1 MNERNKKELLEILK
15 AGIHLRPIGRCDCCK
30 AFEYVDDL
38 QLLPEVDIFI
48 RRFTS
53 AQTHEEEM
61 DAMELLNDEELKAR
75 YGYDSQNLFCQDC
88 LQRLIAEASD

>member
-1 MNERNKKELLEILK
+1 MNEKKKRDFIRILK
-15 AGIHLRPIGRCDCCK
+15 SEIEPRPIGQCDCCQM
-30 AFEYVDDL
+30 FVYVDEL
-38 QLLPEVDIFI
+38 QLLPEVDTFI
-48 RRFTS
+48 RCFTS

-61 DAMELLNDEELKAR
+61 EALELLNDEELKAR